1 MGPEIN
7 MLIHLSVRHLAV
19 VDDIT
24 LSFEHGMTSLTGE
37 TGAGKSILV
46 DALGLVLGDRAD
58 SNMVRHGCDRAEIE
72 ASFDITNNLA
82 LQQWLCEQELDDE
95 KQCHLRRTVSSEG
108 PSRGYINGRIV
119 PLSQLRII
127 SENSIDI
134 HGQHAH
140 QSLIRSDTQRLLLD
154 TVAKTKPLL
163 TKLAVAHHRW
173 QTLKHTVAEQELQS
187 QQHLAQLELLHYQI
201 NELVPLDLSESS
213 VKDLISSQQKLA
225 HASELMTTAQLSLHS
240 LYDQE
245 EGSAY
250 SHITQALSD
259 IEALTDI
266 EPRFAN
272 LVEVLNSTVLQLD
285 EAATELRHYL
295 DSSEL
300 DTNHL
305 SEVESQLS
313 ALHVIARKHHVE
325 VEALPAHY
333 NLLCDQLSQLTN
345 RDEHHAKLQ
354 LELVQQESTCL
365 ELCKKISH
373 MRQQAAG
380 PLSQEI
386 TATIQQLAM
395 PGGRV
400 EFVILPME
408 DGRFSVTGSDHIQLL
423 VSTNPGQAAGEL
435 GKVASG
441 GELARI
447 SLAIQVVTAG
457 TRSVPT
463 LVFDEVDVG
472 IGGSIAEIVG
482 QNLRQLAST
491 QQVICITHLPQV
503 AAQAHRQVQVIKK
516 QLKDTTH
523 IELLELNQSQ
533 RIEEIARMLGGV
545 TITQKTLSHAKEMLE
560 QTPRKLL

>member
-24 LSFEHGMTSLTGE
+24 LSFEQGMTSLTGE

-72 ASFDITNNLA
+72 ASFDITHNHE
-82 LQQWLCEQELDDE
+82 LQRWLIEHELDDE
-95 KQCHLRRTVSSEG
+95 KRCHLRRTVSSEG

-154 TVAKTKPLL
+154 TVAQTKPLL
-163 TKLAVAHHRW
+163 SKLEVAHHHW
-173 QTLKHTVAEQELQS
+173 QTLRHTVAEQELQS
-187 QQHLAQLELLHYQI
+187 QQYLAQLELLQYQI
-201 NELVPLDLSESS
+201 NELVPLNLTESS
-213 VKDLISSQQKLA
+213 VKELISSQQKLA

-240 LYDQE
+240 LYEQE
-245 EGSAY
+245 EGAAY
-250 SHITQALSD
+250 SHITKALSD
-259 IEALTDI
+259 IEALVTI

-272 LVEVLNSTVLQLD
+272 IVEVLNSTALQLD
-285 EAATELRHYL
+285 EVTTDLRHYL

-300 DTNHL
+300 DTNLL

-313 ALHVIARKHHVE
+313 ALHAIARKHHVE

-333 NLLCDQLSQLTN
+333 NSLCDQLLQLTN
-345 RDEHHAKLQ
+345 RDEHQAQLQ
-354 LELVQQESTCL
+354 LELVKQESTCL

-373 MRQQAAG
+373 MREQAAG
-380 PLSQEI
+380 PLAQEI
-386 TATIQQLAM
+386 TTTIQQLAM

-400 EFVILPME
+400 EFDILPME
-408 DGRFSVTGSDHIQLL
+408 SGRFNVTGSDHIQLL

-482 QNLRQLAST
+482 QHLRKLAST

-503 AAQAHRQVQVIKK
+503 AAQAHRQVQVRKK

-523 IELLELNQSQ
+523 IELLELSQSQ

-560 QTPRKLL
+560 QTTPKL

>member
-1 MGPEIN
+1 MGSKIN

-24 LSFEHGMTSLTGE
+24 LSFERGMTSLTGE

-72 ASFDITNNLA
+72 ASFDITDNIV
-82 LQQWLCEQELDDE
+82 LQQWLIEQELNDQ
-95 KQCHLRRTVSSEG
+95 KQCNLRRTVSSEG

-119 PLSQLRII
+119 PLSQLRMI

-163 TKLAVAHHRW
+163 AKLETAHRHW
-173 QTLKHTVAEQELQS
+173 QNLTRELAAQEVQSEQ
-187 QQHLAQLELLHYQI
+187 HIAQLELLQYQI

-213 VKDLISSQQKLA
+213 VKELISSQQKLA
-225 HASELMTTAQLSLHS
+225 HASELMTTAQSSLHS
-240 LYDQE
+240 LYDKE
-245 EGSAY
+245 EGAAY
-250 SHITQALSD
+250 SQITQALSN
-259 IEALTDI
+259 IEALTNI

-272 LVEVLNSTVLQLD
+272 IVEVLNSSSLQLD
-285 EAATELRHYL
+285 EAAGELRHYL
-295 DSSEL
+295 DNNEQDNNL
-300 DTNHL
+300 LT
-305 SEVESQLS
+305 EVEIQLS
-313 ALHVIARKHHVE
+313 ALHDIARKHHVE

-333 NLLCDQLSQLTN
+333 RFLCEQLSQLTN
-345 RDEHHAKLQ
+345 SEEHQAQ
-354 LELVQQESTCL
+354 LERELAQQEGICL
-365 ELCKKISH
+365 ELCQKISH
-373 MRQQAAG
+373 MRQEAAV
-380 PLSQEI
+380 PLAQEI

-400 EFVILPME
+400 DFLVTPME
-408 DGRFSVTGSDHIQLL
+408 SSRFNDTGADHVQLL

-482 QNLRQLAST
+482 QHLRQLAST

-503 AAQAHRQVQVIKK
+503 AAQAHRQVQVSKK
-516 QLKDTTH
+516 QLKDTTY
-523 IELLELNQSQ
+523 IELIELNQSQ

-545 TITQKTLSHAKEMLE
+545 TITEKTLSHAKEMLE
-560 QTPRKLL
+560 HTP